1 VLPVSDAFLLGI
13 AEISATVIG
22 LFLVAVFFHVE
33 SSLRR
38 SIDPVRDVVQPYMRA
53 GTRLVVLLFVMPL
66 VLSISLIAFELVWSR
81 VLFALLSVA
90 IVTANVATAAR
101 IRTVARATGSMTLVV
116 NEVVGTVLVLVVVA
130 LPWALGGIR
139 PTREE
144 LTPALL
150 MALAAGFLSVGV
162 VAVSAF
168 DVARGSDVALTGEAN
183 RRRRPRRGAR

>member
-1 VLPVSDAFLLGI
+1 
-13 AEISATVIG
+13 
-22 LFLVAVFFHVE
+22 VAVFFHVE

-81 VLFALLSVA
+81 VLFAVFSLA
-90 IVTANVATAAR
+90 IVMANVATAAR

-116 NEVVGTVLVLVVVA
+116 NEAVGTVLVLVVVA

-139 PTREE
+139 PTRED
-144 LTPALL
+144 LTLALL
-150 MALAAGFLSVGV
+150 LALAAGFLSVGV
-162 VAVSAF
+162 VAISAF
-168 DVARGSDVALTGEAN
+168 DVARGGDVAPAGQEAT
-183 RRRRPRRGAR
+183 RRRRPRR